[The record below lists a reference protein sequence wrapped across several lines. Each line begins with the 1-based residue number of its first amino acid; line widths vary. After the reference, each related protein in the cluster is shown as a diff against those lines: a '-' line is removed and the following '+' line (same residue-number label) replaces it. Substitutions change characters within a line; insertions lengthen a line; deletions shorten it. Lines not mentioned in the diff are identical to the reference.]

1 MQKEGVCGRSGQGK
15 GVGSSPAEET
25 ASRAR
30 PVASV
35 PHLPPRPSA
44 LGGGGWEGLP
54 GTLSPSAVSRATPMV
69 PQDGLPARSQHPS
82 REPAWA
88 CRLPGV
94 SPAPCVAGRVA
105 GSLSGPLLCPRC
117 PLEPLGQRGALR
129 VGPLSQRRLSIV
141 LQPLCDMSAQYHAR
155 ADRAGGEDTGEC
167 NPSPASHPWPPG
179 ASGRALAVWGGVPG
193 RRQTPCGP
201 ETVTQAAIMC
211 LFLRI
216 AKVREVSPLEEL
228 CKFQLKCF
236 LKVSL
241 F

>member
-44 LGGGGWEGLP
+44 LGGGGWGGLP

-105 GSLSGPLLCPRC
+105 GSLGGPLLCPRC

-129 VGPLSQRRLSIV
+129 VGPLTQRRLSIV

-155 ADRAGGEDTGEC
+155 AAGREARTRGSVT
-167 NPSPASHPWPPG
+167 PAPPHIPGHRVLPAGPWP
-179 ASGRALAVWGGVPG
+179 SG
-193 RRQTPCGP
+193 
-201 ETVTQAAIMC
+201 
-211 LFLRI
+211 
-216 AKVREVSPLEEL
+216 EVSPAGGRLPVARRL
-228 CKFQLKCF
+228 LHKQQ
-236 LKVSL
+236 
-241 F
+241 